1 MTPPT
6 EAPYRIKARSVS
18 FYRPTIPESQMS
30 GLKATKK
37 DLEYL
42 IGNTKRYMSSPQ
54 SDFNEKARLEQF
66 LEGLYD
72 QLEDIDRQIA
82 EGQV

>member
-1 MTPPT
+1 MTPT
-6 EAPYRIKARSVS
+6 AAPSYQLKAKAVA
-18 FYRPTIPESQMS
+18 YCRPTIPASQMS

>member
-1 MTPPT
+1 
-6 EAPYRIKARSVS
+6 
-18 FYRPTIPESQMS
+18 MS

-42 IGNTKRYMSSPQ
+42 IDNTKRYMSSPQ